1 MTLIGCPVQ
10 VLWATRDD
18 MAELYGDVLAVWR
31 NWAEDLRGGSVESG
45 HHFAEDAPGALV
57 AELLGF
63 WSDADADHS

>member
-1 MTLIGCPVQ
+1 
-10 VLWATRDD
+10 